1 MDDPFYRI
9 AATLDPSF
17 KLKWR
22 QTSEIRE
29 QTIMLVREEVHKVH
43 TSQNIAQTVQS
54 NKSAE
59 SSNNDDG
66 KKPSKRK
73 WLFDFMETASESQTE
88 SNDEVSQYLSDEDG
102 SKHKSALLF
111 WKKNEANYKALS
123 KVTKKFLGVP
133 ATSGPVERVFSQ
145 AG

>member
-1 MDDPFYRI
+1 MDNPFYRI

-43 TSQNIAQTVQS
+43 TSRNIAQTAQS
-54 NKSAE
+54 NESAE

-88 SNDEVSQYLSDEDG
+88 SNE
-102 SKHKSALLF
+102 
-111 WKKNEANYKALS
+111 
-123 KVTKKFLGVP
+123 
-133 ATSGPVERVFSQ
+133 
-145 AG
+145 